1 MIMFNAAVL
10 LVVVVVENA
19 NAFQNVGLL
28 NQAISA
34 WDGTCFMSVD
44 ELFFAVTNL
53 LDSQQSLARMKQGLS
68 FRMSPTSFYLNEEQD
83 YQYDYESQAISNT
96 ISLTKQEQDLF
107 ALVKEVRDKHCPST
121 TIRVAGGWVRDKLL
135 RKTTSH
141 DIDFVLNDISGSEF
155 ARLFHRHVSNHSEQ
169 IAEHQSAERSKH
181 LQTASLQYRDFCI
194 DFCHLRFETYSPDSR
209 VPEKTNRASPVED
222 AWRRD
227 LTINS
232 LFYNINTNQVEDW
245 TEQGLQDLQLGVIAT
260 PVMTPLATLLEDPLR
275 ILRAIR
281 FAAQLS
287 FSMETSLKKAA
298 TDSRVRRAL
307 RLKVSRD
314 RIGNEIDLVFQ
325 TRDPRRGVQFLM
337 ETNLIDAVFI
347 FEKPCNA
354 EMMPPPL
361 DVYEAGF
368 GLLTRTQALA
378 SRIFVEASQWDE
390 SRRRYLWYS
399 AFLKPFC
406 DMSPSISS
414 RGGKKSRR
422 NGSILYQI
430 LTQGLKRPV
439 RDTQSIERIIKG
451 AHHLQTFLETNAEA
465 ALQCENMTVDTLLS
479 ESNAQWKRIAD
490 IRWEGHKVL
499 KQIGPLWK
507 ESLVLAIAEQYDR
520 TEAVEQYEQWI
531 TWMVDRLHLD
541 QALSIEPLLNGS
553 QIQQR
558 VLPNARDEAF
568 KQIMEAQEEW
578 QVRHGY
584 AARADN
590 NHEARLID
598 HLRDAFPEY
607 AGHCEGQYDV

>member
-1 MIMFNAAVL
+1 
-10 LVVVVVENA
+10 
-19 NAFQNVGLL
+19 
-28 NQAISA
+28 
-34 WDGTCFMSVD
+34 
-44 ELFFAVTNL
+44 
-53 LDSQQSLARMKQGLS
+53 
-68 FRMSPTSFYLNEEQD
+68 
-83 YQYDYESQAISNT
+83 
-96 ISLTKQEQDLF
+96 
-107 ALVKEVRDKHCPST
+107 
-121 TIRVAGGWVRDKLL
+121 
-135 RKTTSH
+135 
-141 DIDFVLNDISGSEF
+141 
-155 ARLFHRHVSNHSEQ
+155 
-169 IAEHQSAERSKH
+169 
-181 LQTASLQYRDFCI
+181 
-194 DFCHLRFETYSPDSR
+194 
-209 VPEKTNRASPVED
+209 
-222 AWRRD
+222 
-227 LTINS
+227 
-232 LFYNINTNQVEDW
+232 
-245 TEQGLQDLQLGVIAT
+245 
-260 PVMTPLATLLEDPLR
+260 
-275 ILRAIR
+275 
-281 FAAQLS
+281 
-287 FSMETSLKKAA
+287 METSLKKAA
-298 TDSRVRRAL
+298 MDSRVRQAL
-307 RLKVSRD
+307 QLKVSRD
-314 RIGNEIDLVFQ
+314 RIGNEIDLMFQ
-325 TRDPRRGVQFLM
+325 TRDPCRGIQFLL

-347 FEKPCNA
+347 FEKSWNA
-354 EMMPPPL
+354 EMMPSPL

-399 AFLKPFC
+399 AFLKPCC
-406 DMSPSISS
+406 DMSPSINS

-422 NGSILYQI
+422 NGSILYQL

-451 AHHLQTFLETNAEA
+451 AENLQTFLETNAEA
-465 ALQCENMTVDTLLS
+465 ALQFENISVDTLFFS

-558 VLPNARDEAF
+558 VLPYARDEAF

-590 NHEARLID
+590 NHEARLIA
-598 HLRDAFPEY
+598 HLRDAFPEF
-607 AGHCEGQYDV
+607 AGHCEGEDGV